1 MTRKNYIALTIAII
15 IIATLAMLGKLV
27 FSYDGIGTPRPE
39 ISYNRDVRPI
49 LSDKC
54 FACHGP
60 DAKGNPVI
68 GSANLTDNIWLF
80 GGTEEDIRTTIRG
93 GRISQMPA
101 HKKLLGEE
109 KVHLLALYVYS
120 LSHTE

>member
-1 MTRKNYIALTIAII
+1 MPPMLQVIGGEQAVADAAQYVLSLSGRKHDAEMAQRGQKIFNT
-15 IIATLAMLGKLV
+15 V
-27 FSYDGIGTPRPE
+27 
-39 ISYNRDVRPI
+39 
-49 LSDKC
+49 C

-120 LSHTE
+120 LSHSE